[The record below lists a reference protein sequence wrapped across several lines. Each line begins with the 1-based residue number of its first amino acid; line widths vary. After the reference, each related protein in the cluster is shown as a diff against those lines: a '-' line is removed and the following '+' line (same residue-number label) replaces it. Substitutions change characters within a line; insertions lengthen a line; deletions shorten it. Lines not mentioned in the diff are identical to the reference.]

1 MPNFLLS
8 SCDDTGL
15 HLSTVVHPS
24 RATKLFREEARD
36 LFARRMRRAGQNRS
50 DEKSRRARDG
60 RLRSVPLSE
69 IKRGSANFLVYISD
83 IFNIAVIGLS
93 V

>member
-50 DEKSRRARDG
+50 DEKSARDG
-60 RLRSVPLSE
+60 RLHSVPLSG
-69 IKRGSANFLVYISD
+69 IKRGFANFLVYISD